1 MLETATLTGAR
12 PAATPLF
19 DRLHDWVVT
28 VDHKKPRDHVRDLRP
43 RLSRDRRPRSHDHA
57 DPARLSA
64 PHGRGTARVQS
75 SLHDARDDDGLL
87 RRHPDRVRVCEL
99 PRAVDDRRPRHGV
112 SASQRVQLL
121 DQRIRRAAALLQL
134 SRRRGAGGS
143 GQRARC
149 GLVRLRATHGQGIF
163 EGPQHR
169 LTGPSGSSSP
179 DSAASARPS
188 TSSPPRCACA
198 VPA

>member
-1 MLETATLTGAR
+1 MFETATLTGAR
-12 PAATPLF
+12 PAATPCI

-28 VDHKKPRDHVRDLRP
+28 VDHKKLGIMYVIYALVFLVIGGLEATIMRIQLAYPHLTVVR
-43 RLSRDRRPRSHDHA
+43 
-57 DPARLSA
+57 
-64 PHGRGTARVQS
+64 TAGVQS
-75 SLHDARDDDGLL
+75 SLHDARDDDGVL
-87 RRHPDRVRVCEL
+87 RRRPDRVRVCEL
-99 PRAVDDRRPRHGV
+99 PRAVDDRRPGHGV

-121 DQRIRRAAALLQL
+121 DQRVRRTGALLQL

-149 GLVRLRATHGQGIF
+149 GLVRLRATHGQGVF

-179 DSAASARPS
+179 DSAASARP
-188 TSSPPRCACA
+188 
-198 VPA
+198 